1 MTRDELEHLLRA
13 ASRIA
18 EDPDVV
24 VVGSQ
29 AILGSF
35 GDWELPDE
43 AVGSIEADFC
53 FRDDVANAKSDRV
66 DGAIGEL
73 SAFHASFGVYAQGV
87 GLDTASP
94 HG

>member
-43 AVGSIEADFC
+43 AVRRVEGLPVAPEERDRITAWLEA
-53 FRDDVANAKSDRV
+53 RRRHP
-66 DGAIGEL
+66 G
-73 SAFHASFGVYAQGV
+73 
-87 GLDTASP
+87 
-94 HG
+94 